1 MLDEPFAGLSAASQE
16 GITNLIK
23 RLHDDGVTI
32 FVTGHVLRELMNLVP
47 RVIAMHQGKLI
58 DDGPPKEIVKNKIV
72 LEAYLGKG
80 VEIA

>member
-1 MLDEPFAGLSAASQE
+1 
-16 GITNLIK
+16 
-23 RLHDDGVTI
+23 
-32 FVTGHVLRELMNLVP
+32 MNLVP

-58 DDGPPKEIVKNKIV
+58 DDGPPKEVANNRIV